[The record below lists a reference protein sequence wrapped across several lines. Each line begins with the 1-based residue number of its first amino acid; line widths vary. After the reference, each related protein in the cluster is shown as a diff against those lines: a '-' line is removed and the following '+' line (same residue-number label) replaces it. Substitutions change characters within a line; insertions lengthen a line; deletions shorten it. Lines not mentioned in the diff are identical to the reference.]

1 MKLID
6 YTLKEFITNLDSP
19 SPAPGGGSAS
29 AVATS
34 MGIALSRMVGHL
46 TIPKKKFQKLDES
59 VQNEV
64 IEIHAAL
71 KESKRRTL
79 ELTDEDSEA
88 FNGIMKAL
96 KMPKETEM
104 EKAERTK
111 ALRKATVSATKVPLE
126 IAREAN
132 KALETIKPFAE
143 HGIKSAISDIGV
155 GALML
160 YAGLEGAVLNVRIN
174 LSGLDDESFRQSC
187 HDEALALLESGRQH
201 RDAILALVNDAMEY

>member
-6 YTLKEFITNLDSP
+6 YTLMEFITNLDSA

-46 TIPKKKFQKLDES
+46 TIPKKKFKKLDES
-59 VQNEV
+59 LQNEITDV
-64 IEIHAAL
+64 HAAL

-104 EKAERTK
+104 EKAERKK
-111 ALRKATVSATKVPLE
+111 ALRKASVSATKAPLE

-132 KALETIKPFAE
+132 KALEKIKPIAQ

-160 YAGLEGAVLNVRIN
+160 YAGLEGAILNVRIN
-174 LSGLDDESFRQSC
+174 LSGLGDEAFRQSC
-187 HDEALALLESGRQH
+187 HEEALSLLESGKKH
-201 RDAILALVNDAMEY
+201 RDEILSLVNDAMEY

>member
-6 YTLKEFITNLDSP
+6 YTLKEFITNLDSA

-29 AVATS
+29 AVATT

-59 VQNEV
+59 IQNE
-64 IEIHAAL
+64 ITEIHAAL

-104 EKAERTK
+104 EKAQRTK
-111 ALRKATVSATKVPLE
+111 ALQKASVRATEAPLE

-132 KALETIKPFAE
+132 KALEKIKPIAK

-174 LSGLDDESFRQSC
+174 LSGLDDEAFRKSC
-187 HDEALALLESGRQH
+187 HEEALSLLESGKRH
-201 RDAILALVNDAMEY
+201 RDEILAYVNDAMDY